1 MLNRDALQR
10 SPTVLWRRR
19 AERAAWVLAVVLA
32 VIWAGT
38 RGRVHLSAE
47 RTPGALEVARAPEV
61 VAPAPRAVPAAMVP
75 RPRAVDQRLWDRAR
89 IRAYALALAR
99 PGPPPIALLRIP
111 RLRLEAPVLEGTDDR
126 TLDRGVGHIAGT
138 AQPGE
143 AGNVG
148 IAGHRDGFFRVLK
161 DIVAGDLMELA
172 LPGETRRYRVQKI
185 SIVRPEDVSVI
196 DPDSRSLLT
205 LVTCYPFY
213 IVGSAPKRFIVRSE
227 LVD

>member
-1 MLNRDALQR
+1 VLNRDALQR

-19 AERAAWVLAVVLA
+19 AERTAWVLAVVLA
-32 VIWAGT
+32 VLWARA
-38 RGRVHLSAE
+38 RGLAHLSAE
-47 RTPGALEVARAPEV
+47 RTHGAVEVARPPERD
-61 VAPAPRAVPAAMVP
+61 APAPPLVSAAMALS
-75 RPRAVDQRLWDRAR
+75 PRAVDQKLWDRRR

-99 PGPPPIALLRIP
+99 PGPPPIAVLRIP
-111 RLRLEAPVLEGTDDR
+111 RLRLEAPVLEGTDDW

-138 AQPGE
+138 PLPGE

-161 DIVAGDLMELA
+161 DIVPGDLMELA

-185 SIVRPEDVSVI
+185 SLVRPDDVSVI

-213 IVGSAPKRFIVRSE
+213 IVGSAPKRFIVRSQ
-227 LVD
+227 LVR